1 MLAAPPRWA
10 TVARVSD
17 EREILTYE
25 LFGQAAR
32 ELAETIAAD
41 NFRPDAVVGIAR
53 GGLALAGALGYALDL
68 KMLGSLNVEFYTGV
82 GTTLETPIVL
92 PPTLDQ
98 ESLAGKC
105 ILLVDDVADSG
116 RTLKL
121 VVELLRSRGSEV
133 RTVCLYSKP
142 TTVEEPTYV
151 WKKTSR
157 WIVFPWSAEGPVVYP
172 ETVAAA
178 AASHS
183 GH

>member
-1 MLAAPPRWA
+1 M
-10 TVARVSD
+10 SD
-17 EREILTYE
+17 DREILSYE
-25 LFGQAAR
+25 LFGTAAR

-82 GTTLETPIVL
+82 GTTLEIPIVL

-98 ESLAGKC
+98 ESLAGKSV
-105 ILLVDDVADSG
+105 LLVDDVADSG

-121 VVELLRSRGSEV
+121 VVELLRARGSEV

-151 WKKTSR
+151 WKKTSK
-157 WIVFPWSAEGPVVYP
+157 WIMFPWSSDGPVAYP
-172 ETVAAA
+172 APAPATHHAN
-178 AASHS
+178 
-183 GH
+183 